1 MILWTIFIVCA
12 KWFADKLLAPIILI
26 GLAFVLGNFFLGFT
40 IHRDHEERQ
49 SLVVVDRF
57 YETSLINLMVMSAEY
72 TLPEPVFEAQR
83 ARFRSLQADAR
94 LLGDT
99 KVLSEDTRSMPEAP
113 NPASLIVDIL
123 QALDPLVQGSTP
135 PLPQFSDMVETPS
148 QPGTSRL
155 RSDLPKLIEVRIRS
169 CHQVMRY
176 MVFARNVGPTR
187 LHRWLAQFTANA
199 RLRRPTEHEEI
210 CYADR

>member
-1 MILWTIFIVCA
+1 MNSQPIFISCA

-26 GLAFVLGNFFLGFT
+26 GLAFVFGNFFLGFT
-40 IHRDHEERQ
+40 IHRNHEERQ

-72 TLPEPVFEAQR
+72 NLPDPVFEAQR

-99 KVLSEDTRSMPEAP
+99 KVLSEDTRSMPEAL

-123 QALDPLVQGSTP
+123 QASDPLVQGSMP

-155 RSDLPKLIEVRIRS
+155 RSDLPS
-169 CHQVMRY
+169 
-176 MVFARNVGPTR
+176 
-187 LHRWLAQFTANA
+187 
-199 RLRRPTEHEEI
+199 
-210 CYADR
+210 